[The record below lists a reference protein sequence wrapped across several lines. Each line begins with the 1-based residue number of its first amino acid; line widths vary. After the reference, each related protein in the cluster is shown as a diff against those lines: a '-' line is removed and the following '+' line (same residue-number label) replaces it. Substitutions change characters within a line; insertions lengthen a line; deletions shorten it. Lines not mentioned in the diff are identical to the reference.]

1 MEKTFRSEKK
11 PEITG
16 RYSTVAEWKEV
27 LDKWSKGDPTVKGYD
42 RYGYSALEKREKE
55 VSELVG
61 ADVLLYNCGMAA
73 IVEALESH
81 HLTKGDVL
89 LYSPYVYE
97 ESKKFIENELI
108 KRGVKCIPMES
119 GDSDKVNALIKKW
132 NPKVIFT
139 ETVGNTPEMPVVD
152 IDALFSTVEKFNEK
166 YQQEITLPKVL
177 EKKLMT
183 KPWIREWLDVKPGE
197 KWSEEQEQKLRDLI
211 PEFETAAKKVN
222 EQHSYLPIRD
232 LLKFLQGKGIV
243 HQEPEQKSN
252 LLELASVLDSAW
264 LAKRETPMALILDN
278 TLATPTGLDLAEKI
292 KKIEAPVIGVESGTK
307 FYALDLTTAG
317 LVYSNSP
324 DKMAELKVR
333 RAVTGSYLPPEA
345 EALLPERTKQEFDV
359 RNKRTLENT
368 MSLAQSFSKIIG
380 KMGIRAVSHPNLP
393 SHPNYERAS
402 QTMPEGATA
411 IFYLDCENAWE
422 TAAELEKKLG
432 DRIEYGGSFGHAKT
446 RFLPLDDHVFRIAGG
461 AESVEEMEVIKQ
473 IIESGT

>member
-42 RYGYSALEKREKE
+42 RYGYPALEKREKE

-61 ADVLLYNCGMAA
+61 TDVLLYNCGMAA

-89 LYSPYVYE
+89 LYSPDVYE
-97 ESKKFIENELI
+97 QSKKFIEDELV
-108 KRGVKCIPMES
+108 KRGVKCISMES
-119 GDSDKVNALIKKW
+119 GKPDKVNALIKKW
-132 NPKVIFT
+132 NPKVIFA

-152 IDALFSTVEKFNEK
+152 IDTLFSTVEKFNEK
-166 YQQEITLPKVL
+166 YQQETTLSKVL
-177 EKKLMT
+177 EKKLRT

-197 KWSEEQEQKLRDLI
+197 KWSKEQEQKLRDLI
-211 PEFETAAKKVN
+211 PEFEKTARKVN
-222 EQHSYLPIRD
+222 QDRSFMPIRD
-232 LLKFLQGKGIV
+232 LVKLLRDGEIELGDDRSV
-243 HQEPEQKSN
+243 
-252 LLELASVLDSAW
+252 LLEIASVLDYAW

-292 KKIEAPVIGVESGTK
+292 KKTEAPVIGVESGTK

-345 EALLPERTKQEFDV
+345 EALLPERTKQEFDI
-359 RNKRTLENT
+359 RNTRTLANT

-402 QTMPEGATA
+402 QTMPDGATA
-411 IFYLDCENAWE
+411 IFYLECENAWE
-422 TAAELEKKLG
+422 TATELEKKLG

-461 AESVEEMEVIKQ
+461 AESAEEIEEIKK
-473 IIESGT
+473 IIES